1 MDERGS
7 TMNIQSFSGVVMVIN
22 DFYTGQNNDAG
33 CYLLMTVDN
42 GRGNVVNFVVEPTT
56 YFVNHVKIH
65 VGDRVTGFYDADA
78 ATPMI
83 YPPQF
88 RAIVMSKD
96 SPRENVKVDYFNRR
110 LQSSDGTLQ
119 LNLSPQTE
127 ILSTNGQY
135 FTGNIAER
143 NLIVIYTTTTK
154 SIPPQTTPQK
164 IIVLCS

>member
-1 MDERGS
+1 MNERS
-7 TMNIQSFSGVVMVIN
+7 LMMNLESFSGVVMVIS
-22 DFYTGQNNDAG
+22 DFYTGQNNDTG
-33 CYLLMTVDN
+33 CYVLMTVDN

-56 YFVNHVKIH
+56 YFVNHVKVG

-96 SPRENVKVDYFNRR
+96 SRNENVKVDYFNRR
-110 LQSSDGTLQ
+110 LQSSDGMLQ

-135 FTGNIAER
+135 FTGDIAGR
-143 NLIVIYTTTTK
+143 NLIVVYGATTR
-154 SIPPQTTPQK
+154 SIPAQTTPHK
-164 IIVLCS
+164 IIVICS

>member
-1 MDERGS
+1 
-7 TMNIQSFSGVVMVIN
+7 MNLQSFSGVVMVIN

-42 GRGNVVNFVVEPTT
+42 GQGNVVNFVVEPTT
-56 YFVNHVKIH
+56 YFVHHVKVR
-65 VGDRVTGFYDADA
+65 VGDHVTGFYDADA

-88 RAIVMSKD
+88 RAVVMSKD
-96 SPRENVKVDYFNRR
+96 SRHENVKVDYFNRR

-127 ILSTNGQY
+127 ILLTNGQY

-143 NLIVIYTTTTK
+143 NLIVLYGATTK
-154 SIPPQTTPQK
+154 SIPPQTTPHK
-164 IIVLCS
+164 IIVICS

>member
-1 MDERGS
+1 
-7 TMNIQSFSGVVMVIN
+7 MNLESFSGVVMVIN
-22 DFYTGQNNDAG
+22 DFYTGQNNDSG
-33 CYLLMTVDN
+33 CYMLMTVDN

-56 YFVNHVKIH
+56 YFVHQVKIL

-96 SPRENVKVDYFNRR
+96 SKRENVKVDSFNRR

-135 FTGNIAER
+135 FTGNIADR
-143 NLIVIYTTTTK
+143 NLIVLYSSATR
-154 SIPPQTTPQK
+154 SIPAQTTPHK
-164 IIVLCS
+164 IIVICT

>member
-1 MDERGS
+1 
-7 TMNIQSFSGVVMVIN
+7 MNLESFSGVVMVIN
-22 DFYTGQNNDAG
+22 DFYTGQNNDSG
-33 CYLLMTVDN
+33 CYMLMTVDN

-56 YFVNHVKIH
+56 YFVHQVKIH
-65 VGDRVTGFYDADA
+65 VGDHVTGFYDADA

-96 SPRENVKVDYFNRR
+96 SKRENIKVDSFNRR

-135 FTGNIAER
+135 FTGNIADR
-143 NLIVIYTTTTK
+143 NLIVLYGSATR
-154 SIPPQTTPQK
+154 SIPAQTTPHK
-164 IIVLCS
+164 IIVICT

>member
-1 MDERGS
+1 M
-7 TMNIQSFSGVVMVIN
+7 MNIQSFNGVVMVIN
-22 DFYTGQNNDAG
+22 EFYTGQNNDAG
-33 CYLLMTVDN
+33 CYMLMTVDN
-42 GRGNVVNFVVEPTT
+42 GRGNVVNFVVGPTT
-56 YFVNHVKIH
+56 YFVNHVKIN

-88 RAIVMSKD
+88 GAVVMAKD
-96 SPRENVKVDYFNRR
+96 SKRENVKVDYFNRR

-135 FTGNIAER
+135 FTGNIADR
-143 NLIVIYTTTTK
+143 TLIVIYGATTK
-154 SIPPQTTPQK
+154 SIPPQTTPHK
-164 IIVLCS
+164 IIVICS